1 MTPPTDHSF
10 ATDDEIPWFSADGV
24 GLELP
29 DRCVGF
35 VARYWPEGARDGAGE
50 LVIDPHTGGPLVMP
64 ARVSL
69 GEFCW
74 RLGARVGRYEL
85 TALDARYQPLGL
97 VAVRALT
104 STMAQRSREDAA
116 AEVAVCDATAIAE
129 AVRLILG
136 PLLEQAGPLLHGLRV
151 GKGLPS

>member
-50 LVIDPHTGGPLVMP
+50 LVIDPHT
-64 ARVSL
+64 
-69 GEFCW
+69 
-74 RLGARVGRYEL
+74 
-85 TALDARYQPLGL
+85 
-97 VAVRALT
+97 
-104 STMAQRSREDAA
+104 EDAA
-116 AEVAVCDATAIAE
+116 AEVAVCDAAAIAE
-129 AVRLILG
+129 AVRLILA
-136 PLLEQAGPLLHGLRV
+136 PLLERMGPLGV
-151 GKGLPS
+151 GFGVGRGLPS